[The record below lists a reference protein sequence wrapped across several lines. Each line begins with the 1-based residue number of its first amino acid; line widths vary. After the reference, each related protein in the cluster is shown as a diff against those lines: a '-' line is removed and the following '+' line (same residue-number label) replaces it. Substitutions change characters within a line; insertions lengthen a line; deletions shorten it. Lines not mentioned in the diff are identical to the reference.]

1 MASLAICLEQLSC
14 LWAAA
19 IDMPC
24 YLIWAAAT
32 LQACISIYFWAAA
45 ISNVLWAEAVRRT
58 CLAICFDQQLFD
70 KSSCLLWAMASWQAM
85 LSVLGSSNLTMS
97 RKLIHLLLSSIFS
110 SLAICFEQMLFDNP
124 SYLLW
129 AIAVCQVILL
139 YSSNMPSCLTCQA
152 ICLEQQL
159 YWQSYNDQKPFDKL
173 SHLLWAATI

>member
-1 MASLAICLEQLSC
+1 MLCYLLGAAAILQACMAIGFWAAVINKPCYL

-19 IDMPC
+19 
-24 YLIWAAAT
+24 L
-32 LQACISIYFWAAA
+32 LQACI
-45 ISNVLWAEAVRRT
+45 
-58 CLAICFDQQLFD
+58 AICFDQQLFD
-70 KSSCLLWAMASWQAM
+70 KPRCLLWAMASWMASWQAM

-97 RKLIHLLLSSIFS
+97 RKLIYLLLSSIFS
-110 SLAICFEQMLFDNP
+110 SLAFCFEQMLFDKR

-129 AIAVCQVILL
+129 AIAVWQVILL
-139 YSSNMPSCLTCQA
+139 YSSNMPNCLTCQA